1 MQIKTITNNN
11 PSFKSIWTNKAVLK
25 GLETISEHSTSFI
38 AATSLIMAS
47 GVRTLTISKTPNIDE
62 ENKKHLMANS
72 ILSGLTKFLMVEAIA
87 IPIENA
93 VKKIDKSPEKFLNQN
108 TINSLK
114 EMGKNLSQSNKYN
127 FATQLLKLSTGL
139 ITAIPKSMLTI
150 ALLPIFMNKLFPDKD
165 QTKKQKQY
173 IHPKYE
179 INKVFEPIQSKQPS
193 FKGGL
198 SNLTAKG
205 IGKIIDNNFFQNFV
219 QKNINKSSDIA
230 RNISIS
236 TDVLLTASFV
246 NRIRKN
252 KNIKEERKKT
262 LIYNNII
269 TTGLSII
276 GGYSVDKAV
285 QKGTKKFIDKFS
297 EINKND
303 PKLQKYIAGINIIRP
318 TLIFAGIY
326 YVILPMIS
334 AYLADKT
341 DKVISKKETI

>member
-193 FKGGL
+193 FKGG
-198 SNLTAKG
+198 
-205 IGKIIDNNFFQNFV
+205 
-219 QKNINKSSDIA
+219 
-230 RNISIS
+230 
-236 TDVLLTASFV
+236 
-246 NRIRKN
+246 
-252 KNIKEERKKT
+252 
-262 LIYNNII
+262 
-269 TTGLSII
+269 
-276 GGYSVDKAV
+276 
-285 QKGTKKFIDKFS
+285 
-297 EINKND
+297 
-303 PKLQKYIAGINIIRP
+303 
-318 TLIFAGIY
+318 
-326 YVILPMIS
+326 
-334 AYLADKT
+334 
-341 DKVISKKETI
+341 